1 MIQQACFEKQWIEDF
16 RRAPAYR
23 RINPPLLEKMI
34 HALSL
39 LQHLSKQPLRFVFK
53 GGTSLV
59 LLLDQPNRFSVDID
73 IMTMSSRAEIE
84 AALDGVVANSHF
96 KSWTLDEVRSYKPG
110 IPKAHYELSFASHYN
125 FEVSYI
131 LLDVLY
137 GQHQYPET
145 TLLPIT
151 STWVSTLDLV
161 QVQMPTI
168 DAITGDKLTA
178 FAPNTTGIKYG
189 VGKEQEIVKQLFDL
203 GHLFDKM
210 DSLAVVGQSF
220 RAFAAQEIQYRQL
233 PIDADAV
240 LQDIVAT
247 CRTLALRERNVTQPD
262 LGNFQ
267 ELQTGVKRF
276 GNFVITGTFHL
287 DEAIAA
293 AGKVALL
300 ATALLLNGETAIEKY
315 AKQDVQAISISSG
328 EWNFLNKLKK
338 MPDKAAFFYWQQAVG
353 LMEAAT
359 SVG

>member
-16 RRAPAYR
+16 KRQSAYR

-39 LQHLSKQPLRFVFK
+39 LQHLSKQSLRFVFK

-59 LLLDQPNRFSVDID
+59 LLLDRPNRFSVDID
-73 IMTMSSRAEIE
+73 IMTTASRAEIE

-137 GQHQYPET
+137 GEHQYPET

-220 RAFAAQEIQYRQL
+220 RAFAAQEIRYRQL

-247 CRTLALRERNVTQPD
+247 CRTLALRERNVTQPE
-262 LGNFQ
+262 LGNF
-267 ELQTGVKRF
+267 
-276 GNFVITGTFHL
+276 
-287 DEAIAA
+287 
-293 AGKVALL
+293 
-300 ATALLLNGETAIEKY
+300 
-315 AKQDVQAISISSG
+315 
-328 EWNFLNKLKK
+328 
-338 MPDKAAFFYWQQAVG
+338 
-353 LMEAAT
+353 
-359 SVG
+359 